1 MVRTTRL
8 NSSSAMCNCDWRGGF
23 SRGEVT
29 SAYKKPSSSAH
40 WKKTRHAAHTAAAP
54 PKRGRINLA
63 KSGSSRKRRNAPRKA
78 VEARSNA
85 KAPAKRTATAEVS
98 TGISATLCVLR
109 APAPVLSVVILFLLP
124 RQKAEGVDHSS
135 DGLRIP
141 QLVLPDHAL
150 ERGGRKSFCRN
161 LFVFFRLRLAPRH

>member
-1 MVRTTRL
+1 MGRNSKL
-8 NSSSAMCNCDWRGGF
+8 NRRRGRWNCDWRGGF
-23 SRGEVT
+23 SRREVA
-29 SAYKKPSSSAH
+29 SGYKKPSSRAH
-40 WKKTRHAAHTAAAP
+40 WKKTSHAAHTGAAP

-98 TGISATLCVLR
+98 TGISATLCVLG
-109 APAPVLSVVILFLLP
+109 APASVLSVLILFLLP
-124 RQKAEGVDHSS
+124 RQKAEVVEQSS

-141 QLVLPDHAL
+141 QLVLPDHPL
-150 ERGGRKSFCRN
+150 DRGGRKNFSRN
-161 LFVFFRLRLAPRH
+161 LFVFFRLRLP

>member
-1 MVRTTRL
+1 MSE
-8 NSSSAMCNCDWRGGF
+8 N
-23 SRGEVT
+23 
-29 SAYKKPSSSAH
+29 KQPSGSAH
-40 WKKTRHAAHTAAAP
+40 GKKTRHAAHTAAAP

-98 TGISATLCVLR
+98 TGISATLCVLG
-109 APAPVLSVVILFLLP
+109 APAPVLSLLILFLLP
-124 RQKAEGVDHSS
+124 RQKTEVLERSS

-150 ERGGRKSFCRN
+150 ERGGPKTLCRN
-161 LFVFFRLRLAPRH
+161 LFGFFRLRPSRSQLFRQPNG